1 MNRYIFYRWLGLY
14 IDHWLYHDISS
25 SPNDLPIS
33 DEPRTCLLGGSW
45 EDSRTKAVTAVRRDV
60 GKRVKMVVILWDF
73 LWDLYWNFLWFLWD
87 FYGITYFSMGFS
99 CELRKSWDSIKQAD
113 HGDII
118 WWIFGDLYPC
128 PDCSLPSG
136 KLSHSYGKSSFL
148 MGKSTITG
156 NFQ

>member
-33 DEPRTCLLGGSW
+33 DEPRTCILGGSW

-99 CELRKSWDSIKQAD
+99 CELRKVGIV
-113 HGDII
+113 
-118 WWIFGDLYPC
+118 
-128 PDCSLPSG
+128 
-136 KLSHSYGKSSFL
+136 LSRQIMGISYGEFL
-148 MGKSTITG
+148 VIYIPVLIAAYPLV
-156 NFQ
+156 NFHIAMEIIIFNG